1 MEISKKAALLSN
13 YVTDSLSDETDEDTP
28 EVIVPNVDSKTLKK
42 VVAFLTHYDQ
52 KPHVPLTVPFKSN
65 HLSEVLGGDEWYLNF
80 CNVDKEEV
88 FAMINAANFMNI
100 RPMLEL
106 ACIKA
111 VFLFRSMSEDEI
123 GSLID
128 YKNLGEELRKIAKQ
142 ETS

>member
-1 MEISKKAALLSN
+1 
-13 YVTDSLSDETDEDTP
+13 
-28 EVIVPNVDSKTLKK
+28 
-42 VVAFLTHYDQ
+42 
-52 KPHVPLTVPFKSN
+52 
-65 HLSEVLGGDEWYLNF
+65 
-80 CNVDKEEV
+80 
-88 FAMINAANFMNI
+88 MINAANFMNI